1 MALTTYGGLKT
12 SIASFINRTDL
23 TTAIPDFVVLAES
36 LIRKKVEARSMET
49 TATGTRS
56 GETLAHPADMLQP
69 RILTVGGVPL
79 KYVTPEQYD
88 HLQINTVT
96 GGKYT
101 TIGSDFHILG
111 ATSGDEY
118 VLIYDGV
125 FTALADDADTN
136 FVLTNAPE
144 VYLWS
149 SLHYAAIYMKDM
161 QAAMGYMAAFEA
173 SASLFNTQ
181 EKKAK
186 TGGARAKPGAAADDA
201 SPNSDT
207 PDSAASHDETNTE
220 AGDVPWP
227 ISPNG
232 QP

>member
-23 TTAIPDFVVLAES
+23 TTEIPDFVVLAES

-49 TATGTRS
+49 TATGTLT

-69 RILTVGGVPL
+69 RVLSVGGLPL

-88 HLQINTVT
+88 QFQINTVT

-101 TIGSDFHILG
+101 TIGDDFYILG
-111 ATSGDEY
+111 GASGDDY
-118 VLIYDGV
+118 VLIYDGA
-125 FTALADDADTN
+125 FTALASDADTN
-136 FVLTNAPE
+136 FVLTYAPE
-144 VYLWS
+144 VYLWA

-161 QAAMGYMAAFEA
+161 NAAMGYMAAFE
-173 SASLFNTQ
+173 SAADLFNRQ

-186 TGGARAKPGAAADDA
+186 TGGGRMTVRA
-201 SPNSDT
+201 
-207 PDSAASHDETNTE
+207 ETRE
-220 AGDVPWP
+220 
-227 ISPNG
+227 
-232 QP
+232 

>member
-12 SIASFINRTDL
+12 SIASFYNRTDL
-23 TTAIPDFVVLAES
+23 TDAIPDFVVLAES

-49 TATGTRS
+49 TTTGTLT
-56 GETLAHPADMLQP
+56 GETLEHPTDMLTA
-69 RILTVGGVPL
+69 RSLTVGGVPL

-101 TIGSDFHILG
+101 SIGDDFYILG
-111 ATSGDEY
+111 GASGDEY
-118 VLIYDGV
+118 VLTYDGV
-125 FTALADDADTN
+125 MTPLSDDADTN

-161 QAAMGYMAAFEA
+161 NGAMGYMAAFEA
-173 SASLFNTQ
+173 AASLFNTQ

-186 TGGARAKPGAAADDA
+186 TGGGRMTVRA
-201 SPNSDT
+201 
-207 PDSAASHDETNTE
+207 ETRE
-220 AGDVPWP
+220 
-227 ISPNG
+227 
-232 QP
+232 